1 MTTTQLPPTQGAT
14 EPAGQTGTPPPQQG
28 NFGTPQQ
35 TQQALPATGSQMQ
48 MQTLNAQMLPAAPT
62 APTQG
67 GQSVPTPPPQT
78 SGTTSLEGLAQSLAQ
93 SYGLPIGRG
102 GLVDEQGNFLMTPEQ
117 IASASGGQ
125 ETMGSAAA
133 KMNYISQAVNKQQ
146 NAAMQQK
153 GIAALQTGLG
163 LVQSRGRGSAAAM
176 QSGFYEGL
184 ADMYS
189 NQQTDAAD
197 FTYFIQE
204 EHLRRQ
210 EAIARKYE
218 KAQKKKSKWG
228 GIGAAIGG
236 IAGALTGIPGLA
248 QAGGALGSAA
258 EDWF

>member
-1 MTTTQLPPTQGAT
+1 
-14 EPAGQTGTPPPQQG
+14 
-28 NFGTPQQ
+28 
-35 TQQALPATGSQMQ
+35 MQ
-48 MQTLNAQMLPAAPT
+48 METLNAQMLPAAPT

-67 GQSVPTPPPQT
+67 GQSTPAGPQV
-78 SGTTSLEGLAQSLAQ
+78 SGGSTSLEGLAQSLAQ

-102 GLVDEQGNFLMTPEQ
+102 SLVDESGNFLMTPEQ
-117 IASASGGQ
+117 IASASGGA

-146 NAAMQQK
+146 NAQQQQK

-176 QSGFYEGL
+176 QSGFYQGL

-204 EHLRRQ
+204 EQLQRQ

-228 GIGAAIGG
+228 GLGGLIGG
-236 IAGALTGIPGLA
+236 VAGALTGVPGLA
-248 QAGGALGSAA
+248 QVGAAGGSAIG
-258 EDWF
+258 EWF